1 MDSDVIYDVG
11 MNTGQDTEFY
21 LKKGFRVVGIEA
33 NPRLVEDCR
42 ARFERDLSRGRLQ
55 LLNVGVGIKPGPLT
69 LYINKNHHEWSSL
82 FEEIG
87 KRGGEFETVT
97 VDVVTL
103 DDVLRTHGVPYYL
116 KVDIEGMD
124 NAAVQAAGRLSDR
137 PRFIS
142 VETGPSPAWID
153 TLHEISYQWF
163 KLVDQTTIESLAC
176 PDPSREGKTIAHQF
190 VAGSTGPFGEETPG
204 EWRSYREIREQW
216 LDHLANPDPNKNLW
230 YDIHAKL
237 A

>member
-1 MDSDVIYDVG
+1 MTSDLIYDVG

-21 LKKGFRVVGIEA
+21 LKKGFRVVAIEA

-42 ARFERDLSRGRLQ
+42 VRFERDLSRGRLQ

-69 LYINKNHHEWSSL
+69 LYINKTHHEWSSL

-103 DDVLRTHGVPYYL
+103 DEILETHGVPYYL
-116 KVDIEGMD
+116 KIDIEGMD

-142 VETGPSPAWID
+142 VETGPSPVWID
-153 TLHEISYQWF
+153 TLHEISYRWF
-163 KLVDQTTIESLAC
+163 KLVDQTTIASLVC
-176 PDPSREGKTIAHQF
+176 PDPSREGRTIAHQF

-204 EWRSYREIREQW
+204 EWLSHREVRQQW
-216 LDHLANPDPNKNLW
+216 LDILANPDPNKNLW
-230 YDIHAKL
+230 YDVHAKL